1 MTTACRRRRLEGKK
15 MKKRFLSLVLA
26 LTFVLC
32 GAATLASCGETS
44 TLDYGKM
51 DLSGY
56 ITLGDYLNL
65 TVDAAKVDEITAESL
80 AEEIM
85 KLRVQNATAKMIT
98 DRAVLET
105 DTIKFTYE
113 LKKGDDTYETAKTQD
128 KYDISVDGV
137 SETATLDINKKAFGD
152 QLVGMT
158 LDTAKE
164 ITVGENTYRVTVVGI
179 YDYHKT
185 NALKEDG
192 TTEEAAKLTEK
203 SIVSVT
209 FTKTVDGVAEPERTE
224 PRVNFANVGKS
235 THDWYQSDFI
245 NALIGKKVGETV
257 TVETKNAKFEIKIN
271 YIYEQVTEPAPEDL
285 ELVGKA
291 LGYTTALKKE
301 TNESDADF
309 EARKATERLEFISK
323 KMKLAE
329 TLKKGESESDAD
341 FDARVF
347 KTYSEWL
354 EKTLKEDREE
364 QLYINKVNAVWTKAI
379 ENAKVLKYVKK
390 NLKNYVKETID
401 NLNTDYYNN
410 ESMYEM
416 YESYGI
422 TGYYKHYES
431 LGDFIADNTDYSK
444 DNYESEIE
452 KKAEEVAKEAMVLYA
467 IAKKENVTV
476 SDEEYKARIA
486 EYAEDAGYEDT
497 TKDGVTTTATE
508 AFLAA
513 YANYYTEEQLREA
526 VLWEKVVAKLA
537 EGATVNYK

>member
-1 MTTACRRRRLEGKK
+1 
-15 MKKRFLSLVLA
+15 MKKRILSLVLA

-44 TLDYGKM
+44 TLDYAKM
-51 DLSGY
+51 DLGDY

-98 DRAVLET
+98 DRAVLAT

-137 SETATLDINKKAFGD
+137 STTSTIDINKKEFGD
-152 QLVGMT
+152 QLAGMT

-179 YDYHKT
+179 YDFHKT
-185 NALKEDG
+185 HELAEDG

-203 SIVSVT
+203 SIVSIT
-209 FTKTVDGVAEPERTE
+209 FTKTVNGSAEPERTE
-224 PRVNFANVGKS
+224 DRVNFASVGKL

-257 TVETKNAKFEIKIN
+257 VIETKDAKFDVKIN
-271 YIYEQVTEPAPEDL
+271 YIYAQVTEPAPEDL
-285 ELVGKA
+285 ELVAKA
-291 LGYTTALKKE
+291 LAYTTALKKE

-309 EARKATERLEFISK
+309 EARKATERLEYISK

-329 TLKKGESESDAD
+329 TLKKGENESDAD

-347 KTYSEWL
+347 KTYSEYL
-354 EKTLKEDREE
+354 EKTLKENRED
-364 QLYINKVNAVWTKAI
+364 QIYINKVNAVWTKAI
-379 ENAKVLKYVKK
+379 ENAKVIKYSEKH
-390 NLKNYVKETID
+390 LKNYVKETID
-401 NLNTDYYNN
+401 NLNTDYYQN

-422 TGYYKHYES
+422 TGYYKHYET

-467 IAKKENVTV
+467 IAKKDNIIV

-513 YANYYTEEQLREA
+513 YASYYTEDQLREA
-526 VLWEKVVAKLA
+526 VLWEKVVAKLV
-537 EGATVNYK
+537 EGATVNFK